1 MAQPRRRSRGRRRRS
16 RRGGRPR
23 GAAEAPESRT
33 TAAQSLRRTTAWR
46 GQVAGVMG
54 DGGAVVEEDDGVK
67 DDGGTFVEEDDRV
80 VRPSRRSQGRRRRDR
95 RGGRPRGA
103 AEMPE
108 PKEPKATAA
117 RSSKR
122 TTVGR
127 GRDAGADGDVPHGGA
142 ALRIRDIAIVLFC
155 ACSEKLR
162 PKLLLVPGT

>member
-1 MAQPRRRSRGRRRRS
+1 MRSSRRTTAWRGRDAGAEEDGGAIVQEEDRVARPRLRSRGRRRR
-16 RRGGRPR
+16 GR
-23 GAAEAPESRT
+23 
-33 TAAQSLRRTTAWR
+33 Q
-46 GQVAGVMG
+46 
-54 DGGAVVEEDDGVK
+54 
-67 DDGGTFVEEDDRV
+67 
-80 VRPSRRSQGRRRRDR
+80 
-95 RGGRPRGA
+95 GGRPRGA